1 MNSKKRIGL
10 GEIAGI
16 IFVILV
22 AIGVIFAAKR
32 MVETKQA
39 LSESSVEKTR
49 QKVNEQY
56 LAMVVSQ
63 QKQQDEIDKLEKK
76 QAEDIENIQK
86 QLDSLVDSIEAKPV
100 QDDSIETKPIQE
112 VEPDTTVGSDLDKD
126 TTNSP
131 EADNIPNPDTI
142 VDSNHDFGT
151 YIVQKGD
158 TLSKISAKVSCS
170 VDALAIYNEIKDI
183 HLIYEGSVIR
193 IPKPKE
199 ID

>member
-16 IFVILV
+16 IFVIFV
-22 AIGVIFAAKR
+22 AVGVIFAAKYMLR
-32 MVETKQA
+32 TKQV
-39 LSESSVEKTR
+39 LSKSSVEATQ

-56 LAMVVSQ
+56 LAIVANQ
-63 QKQQDEIDKLEKK
+63 QKQQDEINKLEEK

-86 QLDSLVDSIEAKPV
+86 QLDSLVDSI
-100 QDDSIETKPIQE
+100 DSIETKPVQE
-112 VEPDTTVGSDLDKD
+112 VEPIQKVEPDATVGSDLDKD

-131 EADNIPNPDTI
+131 EADKIPNPDI
-142 VDSNHDFGT
+142 VVDSNHDFGT
-151 YIVQKGD
+151 YNVQKGD

-170 VDALAIYNEIKDI
+170 VDALAEYNQIKDI

>member
-22 AIGVIFAAKR
+22 AIGVIFAAKH
-32 MVETKQA
+32 MLKTKQV
-39 LSESSVEKTR
+39 LSKSSVEVTQ

-56 LAMVVSQ
+56 LAMVASQ
-63 QKQQDEIDKLEKK
+63 QKQQDEIDKLEEK

-100 QDDSIETKPIQE
+100 QEVEPIQE
-112 VEPDTTVGSDLDKD
+112 VEPDATVDGDLDKD
-126 TTNSP
+126 TTTSP
-131 EADNIPNPDTI
+131 EADKIPNPDI
-142 VDSNHDFGT
+142 VVDSNHDFGT
-151 YIVQKGD
+151 YTIQKGD

-170 VDALAIYNEIKDI
+170 VDALAVYNQIKNI